1 MRREV
6 EVCATKSAVWV
17 VCDGERIAM
26 HKRLHG
32 PKGSYST
39 NPDHMP
45 DAHRDF
51 SEWNGDRFRRWAK
64 EIGPACADAIGAILS
79 SRPIEQQSYRSCR
92 AVMALADKHGRQE
105 LERACAKALSY
116 SPRPSYKTIKSIIA
130 KSAELSGED
139 PDAGAYLRGS
149 DYYATL
155 DSKGDIR

>member
-1 MRREV
+1 
-6 EVCATKSAVWV
+6 
-17 VCDGERIAM
+17 
-26 HKRLHG
+26 
-32 PKGSYST
+32 
-39 NPDHMP
+39 MP

-51 SEWNGDRFRRWAK
+51 AEWNGDRFRKWAK

-130 KSAELSGED
+130 KSAEPSGED
-139 PDAGAYLRGS
+139 PDVGAYLRGS
-149 DYYATL
+149 DYYTTL
-155 DSKGDIR
+155 ESKGDVR

>member
-1 MRREV
+1 MER
-6 EVCATKSAVWV
+6 CSKSAAIV
-17 VCDGERIAM
+17 
-26 HKRLHG
+26 
-32 PKGSYST
+32 
-39 NPDHMP
+39 N
-45 DAHRDF
+45 AHRDF

-64 EIGPACADAIGAILS
+64 EIGPACADAIEAILS
-79 SRPIEQQSYRSCR
+79 SRAVEQQSYRSCR